1 MKLLKYTVVLPL
13 CFSSVIAV
21 QAASLDNDEKKFSYL
36 QGYKAGK
43 LVTAENP
50 GFDIKSF
57 NMAMED
63 ALNGKDPKLSEEEIR
78 ATVQAVQQKN
88 IANMKA
94 AAEKNLKAGETY
106 LEANKKK
113 EGVKTT
119 SSGLQY
125 QIIKEGSGKKPT
137 SNDSV
142 TVHYRGTLI
151 NGEEFDS
158 SYSRNKPSTFPVGG
172 VVQGWQEALPMMKEG
187 AKWEIIVPASLAYGT
202 RGAPPNIGPNETLIF
217 EIELL
222 SIAKK

>member
-1 MKLLKYTVVLPL
+1 MKFLKYTVVLPL

-94 AAEKNLKAGETY
+94 AAEKTLKRGKRIWKLTRKRGC
-106 LEANKKK
+106 KKLHRVACSTK
-113 EGVKTT
+113 LLKKAVVKN
-119 SSGLQY
+119 QH
-125 QIIKEGSGKKPT
+125 QM
-137 SNDSV
+137 
-142 TVHYRGTLI
+142 TVLRFIT
-151 NGEEFDS
+151 
-158 SYSRNKPSTFPVGG
+158 
-172 VVQGWQEALPMMKEG
+172 VVL
-187 AKWEIIVPASLAYGT
+187 
-202 RGAPPNIGPNETLIF
+202 
-217 EIELL
+217 
-222 SIAKK
+222 